1 MHLSSSYCAM
11 LCEIMQLSSP
21 LQATQ
26 SHPQAPSQ
34 LPGVA
39 GPQWGA
45 FLDTAARLNTMA
57 SAQHTVNPNPSP
69 ALQTPQPPLSQ
80 SPQHLSPRQLPLA
93 QTQHQLSQASSQ
105 QSLVDE
111 ERASRAVQ
119 IVALQ
124 KQVRSMTLA

>member
-1 MHLSSSYCAM
+1 MFYEL
-11 LCEIMQLSSP
+11 LSP

-34 LPGVA
+34 LPGGA